1 MQSKIMSE
9 VKTSEASTAKAQE
22 KDGVL
27 TAISSKKMSE
37 VKTSKA
43 LAEKAQENDEVPA
56 SAEEVTVSEG
66 SYSFMLFL
74 FVSNSKILL
83 RYLLYLCR
91 RLTIR
96 SPRITLLISLLAIR
110 K

>member
-1 MQSKIMSE
+1 MSE

-22 KDGVL
+22 KDEVL
-27 TAISSKKMSE
+27 TASSKKMSE

>member
-1 MQSKIMSE
+1 
-9 VKTSEASTAKAQE
+9 
-22 KDGVL
+22 
-27 TAISSKKMSE
+27 MSE

>member
-9 VKTSEASTAKAQE
+9 VNTSEASTAKAQE
-22 KDGVL
+22 KDEVL
-27 TAISSKKMSE
+27 TASSKTMSE
-37 VKTSKA
+37 VNTSKA
-43 LAEKAQENDEVPA
+43 LTAKAQENVELPA
-56 SAEEVTVSEG
+56 SAEEVMVSEG
-66 SYSFMLFL
+66 SYSFTLIL